1 MFCKFECC
9 VNLNA
14 FSLFFTAKPGKPNKP
29 EIMGTDKS
37 SVALKWAPPTDDG
50 GAPITN
56 YVIEY
61 KPTDAFRWIKANE
74 NQTVTEPTF
83 SVTGLKEG
91 SQCEFRVAAQNKAG
105 VGEASEPTKPVKV
118 EAPLGKIF
126 FKYCSS

>member
-1 MFCKFECC
+1 
-9 VNLNA
+9 
-14 FSLFFTAKPGKPNKP
+14 
-29 EIMGTDKS
+29 MGTDKS
-37 SVALKWAPPTDDG
+37 SVALKWASPTDDG

-61 KPTDAFRWIKANE
+61 KPTDAFRWMKANE

-118 EAPLGKIF
+118 EAPLGKIYLFVSYIF
-126 FKYCSS
+126 FNSILH